1 MEGQFVDNSMNQL
14 FSFFDEHFV
23 FDTLKIYGGF
33 VLKFWW
39 LWLPLFLFFVFF
51 QSWMYYIRRKFRMET
66 PYVLLEIKPPKE
78 IEQSPKIAEAIFAG
92 VYGISGTVTTKAEKY
107 LKGATQHYFSFEIVG
122 IGGQIKFLVRVPA
135 IHRNLIEAKIYAEY
149 PQAEISQVE
158 DYVYNL
164 PSGVLDRDWD
174 IWGTFLQLT
183 KENPYPIRTYQEF
196 VDILPKQPFI
206 DPISNLME
214 VMTKLRP
221 GEQIWIQI
229 FTRPTPDSW
238 IEEGKK
244 IVGKLIGRTETKKKG
259 VFAEEL
265 SGWSAAFGA
274 VKEEIATGKTAPSV
288 SVKEEKPAHPSLMQ
302 FLSPGEKEVVDAI
315 ERKMAKKAFESKI
328 HVLYLGKKDVFFKP
342 TISSI
347 FGFLNQFAT
356 LNLNGFKPNARYTT
370 KAYYVLPARRLA
382 FKKRILLKLC
392 QQRTFWEKGFILN
405 IEELASLWHFPA
417 TIVAA
422 PVAPAVEAKKG
433 APPPELPT
441 A

>member
-1 MEGQFVDNSMNQL
+1 M
-14 FSFFDEHFV
+14 
-23 FDTLKIYGGF
+23 
-33 VLKFWW
+33 
-39 LWLPLFLFFVFF
+39 PLFLFVVFF
-51 QSWMYYIRRKFRMET
+51 QSWMYYIRRKFRMGT

-78 IEQSPKIAEAIFAG
+78 IEQSPKIAESIFSG

-107 LKGATQHYFSFEIVG
+107 LKGATQHYFSFEIISV
-122 IGGQIKFLVRVPA
+122 GGQIRFLARVPA
-135 IHRNLIEAKIYAEY
+135 IHKNLIEAKIYAEY

-158 DYVYNL
+158 DYANNL
-164 PSGVLDRDWD
+164 PTGVLDRDWD
-174 IWGTFLQLT
+174 LWGTVLQLV

-206 DPISNLME
+206 DPMYNLME
-214 VMTKLRP
+214 VMNKLRP

-229 FTRPTPDSW
+229 FVRPTPDSW

-244 IVGKLIGRTETKKKG
+244 IINKLIGRSEVKKKG
-259 VFAEEL
+259 IIAEEL
-265 SGWSAAFGA
+265 SGWSAAVGA
-274 VKEEIATGKTAPSV
+274 VKEEIATGKAALTASA
-288 SVKEEKPAHPSLMQ
+288 KEEKPPHPSLMQ
-302 FLSPGEKEVVDAI
+302 FLSPGEKEIVDAI
-315 ERKMAKKAFESKI
+315 EKKMTKKAFETKI
-328 HVLYLGKKDVFFKP
+328 HVLYLGKKDAFFKP

-370 KAYYVLPARRLA
+370 KAYYFLAAKRLA
-382 FKKRILLKLC
+382 FKKRILLRLC

-422 PVAPAVEAKKG
+422 PIAPSVEAKKG
-433 APPPELPT
+433 APPPELPI